1 MRRRLTVASRTDN
14 KVRGVPSSSRG
25 ISKRN
30 DGRSEAGA
38 TSGDRSEQ
46 VPVVTVSNT
55 IVQGLG
61 CIEVSEIGDHG
72 QNITRKASLEV
83 GDRVSDVV
91 AYDKVL
97 VTPTSLMSGKH
108 TRNRVIEE
116 GLKRV
121 LKDNNGKSTYGPIRK
136 ARTKG
141 ATRNTT
147 SAAGV
152 T

>member
-25 ISKRN
+25 PQFVALAISEREGHRSTKRMGKYN
-30 DGRSEAGA
+30 G
-38 TSGDRSEQ
+38 
-46 VPVVTVSNT
+46 T
-55 IVQGLG
+55 I
-61 CIEVSEIGDHG
+61 IEFVNGIVSEIGDHG